1 MLNSLVMG
9 GYGKGAQPCGCP
21 SSHPGVQVPRALL
34 PLCPPPWDGWDLISV
49 PRDLVVMDTWGMWM
63 WGHGAAGEPG
73 GGLLAGS
80 SSGVAHSV
88 EDVICGLVRHCWR
101 WT

>member
-1 MLNSLVMG
+1 MG
-9 GYGKGAQPCGCP
+9 ERRDP
-21 SSHPGVQVPRALL
+21 SPVVVPAPILGVQVSRALL
-34 PLCPPPWDGWDLISV
+34 PLCPPLQDGWDLISV
-49 PRDLVVMDTWGMWM
+49 PWDVVVMDTWKMCM

-80 SSGVAHSV
+80 SSGVAGSV
-88 EDVICGLVRHCWR
+88 EGVICGLVRLCWR